1 MKHMLK
7 DSTVLKEDL
16 DRLVFSENINFDKLR
31 NSNILITGITGLI
44 GSMLARSLIYFNVKK
59 NLNIN
64 IYGVVRNIDK
74 LNSIYNEE
82 EIRSLHIMRGCATRF

>member
-31 NSNILITGITGLI
+31 NSNILITGITA
-44 GSMLARSLIYFNVKK
+44 SLAQCWQ
-59 NLNIN
+59 
-64 IYGVVRNIDK
+64 D
-74 LNSIYNEE
+74 
-82 EIRSLHIMRGCATRF
+82 H

>member
-59 NLNIN
+59 KIE
-64 IYGVVRNIDK
+64 Y
-74 LNSIYNEE
+74 
-82 EIRSLHIMRGCATRF
+82 